1 MNNNLV
7 YSDLGINPLVT
18 SSLLVSTVFPDIQI
32 EVAYDKS
39 TTSLLFSLKYR
50 NLEVDYRIGE
60 NLGVDKDTYDLFIQA
75 LDNIFNSITSKA
87 LKEFNTKFFN
97 YFKQQSVD
105 KQLMAQI
112 SLEMSKIL
120 KVILSQEEET
130 MFESLYSVTSV
141 IN

>member
-32 EVAYDKS
+32 EVAYDKN
-39 TTSLLFSLKYR
+39 TTSLLFSLQYR
-50 NLEVDYRIGE
+50 NLEVDYKIGE

-75 LDNIFNSITSKA
+75 LDNIFNSITTKA

-120 KVILSQEEET
+120 KVILSQEEDT

>member
-7 YSDLGINPLVT
+7 YSDLGIDNLTT

-32 EVAYDKS
+32 EVAYDKES
-39 TTSLLFSLKYR
+39 TALLFSLRYR
-50 NLEVDYRIGE
+50 EQEVNYDISN
-60 NLGVDKDTYDLFIQA
+60 NLGVSKETYDLFIQA
-75 LDNIFNSITSKA
+75 LDNIFNSITTKA

-120 KVILSQEEET
+120 KVILSQEEDT
-130 MFESLYSVTSV
+130 MFESLYSVTRV